1 VSISALSSFAREP
14 GLGGGPIVEVD
25 RAPGLGGGTSLL
37 PAGFLVGP
45 GVIDLLTV
53 LLSESCAGDVD
64 GISSHSFP
72 AISRGRR
79 KNGQS
84 VVSSLSDSF
93 ASRVDIG
100 TGEDLMI
107 AAATSEVGR
116 ALRLRMVG
124 VEVGPTGAEK
134 SLSNKES
141 IKEEV
146 RCMILTSRHSRQ
158 HHPSDRVGSAVGSLL
173 DPFFGSAP

>member
-1 VSISALSSFAREP
+1 MSISALSSFAREP

-25 RAPGLGGGTSLL
+25 RAPGLDGGTSLL
-37 PAGFLVGP
+37 PAAFLVGL
-45 GVIDLLTV
+45 GGIDLLTALV
-53 LLSESCAGDVD
+53 SESCADDVG
-64 GISSHSFP
+64 GISSHSLP

-84 VVSSLSDSF
+84 VVSNLSDSF

-107 AAATSEVGR
+107 AAATSDVGR
-116 ALRLRMVG
+116 ALRLRIVG

-134 SLSNKES
+134 SIQALSATPPK
-141 IKEEV
+141 
-146 RCMILTSRHSRQ
+146 RPSRQ
-158 HHPSDRVGSAVGSLL
+158 RRRISS
-173 DPFFGSAP
+173 